1 MCFTANDPFGGGS
14 ARLPHPHTI
23 FRWRFHNDT
32 EPSKSGY
39 YYVYCEDIKD
49 VLPQAKRLAEL
60 EKDEHG
66 KALQREVF
74 DKTNPVYVSLV
85 QTCADLLDERDWQ
98 YLDLLIYYYETR
110 RADSLKEALQLVDRE
125 KQTEMIAS
133 AVKAASSEI
142 CSSIHNAAQVMSV
155 TIAECCKLIC
165 DNMNANTAAL
175 LNASALQN
183 SLLKEAARS
192 SARLAEDVAYIRN
205 HGIKTKNN

>member
-1 MCFTANDPFGGGS
+1 M
-14 ARLPHPHTI
+14 PHPHTI
-23 FRWRFHNDT
+23 LRWRFHNDT

-39 YYVYCEDIKD
+39 YYVYCGDIEDM
-49 VLPQAKRLAEL
+49 LPQTKRLAEL

-74 DKTNPVYVSLV
+74 DKTNPVYISLV
-85 QTCADLLDERDWQ
+85 QTYADLLDERDWQ
-98 YLDLLIYYYETR
+98 YLDLIIYYYETR

-142 CSSIHNAAQVMSV
+142 CSSIHNAAQIMSV